1 MKLICNVEILRD
13 FSNSMVYVYKIDQIH
28 YSKRNIDIRDIINE
42 LFSKLYVRN
51 IN

>member
-28 YSKRNIDIRDIINE
+28 YAKRNIDIRDIINE